1 MKKIAILGASYLQ
14 MPLVQKAKENGLEV
28 HCFAWDDGRAVCKDI
43 ADYFYDVSVLEKEII
58 LTECEKIGINGILT
72 IATDICIPTI
82 SYVATHLKLSGN
94 SIECSLLTTN
104 KSLMRKC
111 FEENSIASPQSV
123 TVSEFKAEDFESF
136 TYPVIIKPSDR
147 SGSLG
152 VIKAASVEECQKA
165 IENAVSVSF
174 SKTCVVEEFIK
185 GKEVSV
191 ETVSFKGEHRII
203 TITDKEIT
211 EEPYFVELAH
221 HQPSSFSEE
230 IKSKIHDISYS
241 ILRATKVENGASHIE
256 LMITEEGKVYPIEI
270 GSRMGG
276 DFIGSDLVPLSTGF
290 DYLQAVLDIALD
302 QYALPESIQSTAF
315 SGVYFLSEETKFLL
329 PVITRDKEENYTVKK
344 ELLSDQL
351 KPAHS
356 SNDRSGYLIYKS
368 DHKIILEEKNS

>member
-43 ADYFYDVSVLEKEII
+43 ADYFYDISVLEKEII

-82 SYVATHLKLSGN
+82 SYVASHLKLSGN

-111 FEENSIASPQSV
+111 FNENNIECPRFI

-152 VIKAASVEECQKA
+152 VIKATSIDECKKA
-165 IENAVSVSF
+165 IENAVNVSF

-191 ETVSFKGEHRII
+191 ETVSFKGQHRII

-211 EEPYFVELAH
+211 EAPYFVELAH
-221 HQPSSFSEE
+221 HQPSSLSEE
-230 IKSKIHDISYS
+230 IKNKILEMSLT
-241 ILRATKVENGASHIE
+241 ILKATKVENGASHIE
-256 LMITEEGKVYPIEI
+256 LMITEEGRVYPIEI

-302 QYALPESIQSTAF
+302 QYILPESIQSTAF
-315 SGVYFLSEETKFLL
+315 SGVYFLSKETEFLL
-329 PVITRDKEENYTVKK
+329 PVINSEQEEDYIVKK
-344 ELLSDQL
+344 ELLSDHL
-351 KPAHS
+351 KPAQS

-368 DHKIILEEKNS
+368 DHKIIVEG

>member
-14 MPLVQKAKENGLEV
+14 LPLVQKAKENGLEV

-43 ADYFYDVSVLEKEII
+43 ADCFYDISVLEKELI
-58 LTECEKIGINGILT
+58 LTECEKIGIHGILT

-82 SYVATHLKLSGN
+82 SYVANHLKLSGN

-111 FEENSIASPQSV
+111 FEENGIESPKSV
-123 TVSEFKAEDFESF
+123 TVSEFKPEDFQSF

-152 VIKAASVEECQKA
+152 VIKASSLEECKKA
-165 IENAVSVSF
+165 IENAVIVSF
-174 SKTCVVEEFIK
+174 SKTCVVEEFVA

-191 ETVSFKGEHRII
+191 ETVSFKGKHRII

-211 EEPYFVELAH
+211 AEPYFVELAH
-221 HQPSSFSEE
+221 HQPSAFSKE
-230 IKSKIHDISYS
+230 IKNKINEISYA
-241 ILRATKVENGASHIE
+241 ILNATKVENGASHIE
-256 LMITEEGKVYPIEI
+256 LMITEEEKVYPIEI

-290 DYLQAVLDIALD
+290 DYMQAVLDIALD
-302 QYALPESIQSTAF
+302 QYILPESIQSTAF
-315 SGVYFLSEETKFLL
+315 SGVYFLSKETEFLL
-329 PVITRDKEENYTVKK
+329 PFISSNKEEKDIVKK
-344 ELLSDQL
+344 ELLSDHLQ
-351 KPAHS
+351 PAHS
-356 SNDRSGYLIYKS
+356 SNERSGYLIYKS
-368 DHKIILEEKNS
+368 DHKIKVTG

>member
-1 MKKIAILGASYLQ
+1 MKKIAVLGASYLQ
-14 MPLVQKAKENGLEV
+14 LPLVRKAKENGLEV
-28 HCFAWDDGRAVCKDI
+28 HCFAWDDGKAVCKNI
-43 ADYFYDVSVLEKEII
+43 ANHFYDISVLEKEII
-58 LTECEKIGINGILT
+58 LNECKKIGIDGILT

-82 SYVATHLKLSGN
+82 AYVVDHMGLTGN

-111 FEENSIASPQSV
+111 FLENCIESPQSV
-123 TVSEFKAEDFESF
+123 TVNEFNLKDFESF

-152 VIKAASVEECQKA
+152 VIKASSVEECKQA
-165 IENAVSVSF
+165 IENAVKVSF

-191 ETVSFKGEHRII
+191 ETVSYKGKHLII

-211 EEPYFVELAH
+211 EAPYFVELAH
-221 HQPSSFSEE
+221 HQPTAFSEE
-230 IKSKIHDISYS
+230 IKYKIHEISHQ
-241 ILRATKVENGASHIE
+241 ILNATKVENGASHIE
-256 LMITEEGKVYPIEI
+256 LIITGEGKVYPVEI

-276 DFIGSDLVPLSTGF
+276 DFIGSDLVQLSTGF
-290 DYLQAVLDIALD
+290 DYLQAVLDIALN
-302 QYALPESIQSTAF
+302 QYSMPESVQSKAY
-315 SGVYFLSEETKFLL
+315 SGVYFLSQETQFLIS
-329 PVITRDKEENYTVKK
+329 VINSSKQESYIVKR
-344 ELLSDQL
+344 EMLSDSL

-368 DHKIILEEKNS
+368 DHKIILE

>member
-14 MPLVQKAKENGLEV
+14 LPLVQKAKENGLEV

-43 ADYFYDVSVLEKEII
+43 ADHFYDISVLEKEII
-58 LTECEKIGINGILT
+58 LKECEKIGIHGILT

-82 SYVATHLKLSGN
+82 AYVASNLGLAGN

-111 FEENSIASPQSV
+111 FGENRIESPQSI
-123 TVSEFKAEDFESF
+123 TVSEFNIKDFASF
-136 TYPVIIKPSDR
+136 TYPLIIKPSDR

-152 VIKAASVEECQKA
+152 VIKASSAEECKKA
-165 IENAVSVSF
+165 VEHAVQVSF

-191 ETVSFKGEHRII
+191 ETISYQGKHLII

-221 HQPSSFSEE
+221 HQPSAFSEE
-230 IKSKIHDISYS
+230 IKNKIHEISYH
-241 ILRATKVENGASHIE
+241 ILAATKVENGASHIE
-256 LMITEEGKVYPIEI
+256 LMITDEGKVYPIEI

-276 DFIGSDLVPLSTGF
+276 DFIGSDLVQLSTGF
-290 DYLQAVLDIALD
+290 DYLQAVLDIALN
-302 QYALPESIQSTAF
+302 QYILPENVQSIAY
-315 SGVYFLSEETKFLL
+315 SGVYFLSEETEFLL
-329 PVITRDKEENYTVKK
+329 PVIRGDKEESYIVKK
-344 ELLSDQL
+344 EILSGSL

-356 SNDRSGYLIYKS
+356 SNDRSGYLIYRS
-368 DHKIILEEKNS
+368 DHRIVLE